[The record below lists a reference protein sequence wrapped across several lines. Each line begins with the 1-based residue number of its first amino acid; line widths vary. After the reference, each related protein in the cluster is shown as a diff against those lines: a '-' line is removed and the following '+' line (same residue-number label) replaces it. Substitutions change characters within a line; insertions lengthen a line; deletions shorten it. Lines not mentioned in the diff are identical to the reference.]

1 MLANQI
7 TKEEKGSRAADVE
20 RERRT
25 REGRMECEEER
36 KTTRQA
42 KGMTCRYWL
51 SSPVCN
57 VWQGGR
63 LTVGAQT
70 QKTHNTDKTKIGA
83 KGEGGIYQSHQ
94 GVEER
99 MDGERRIDDEKWR
112 PTS

>member
-25 REGRMECEEER
+25 GEGRMECEEER

-51 SSPVCN
+51 SSLVCN

-63 LTVGAQT
+63 LTVEAQT
-70 QKTHNTDKTKIGA
+70 QKTQHRQNKD
-83 KGEGGIYQSHQ
+83 
-94 GVEER
+94 
-99 MDGERRIDDEKWR
+99 RRKR
-112 PTS
+112 RGRYLSVTPGR